1 MNEILSKKIKLA
13 RIEAGFTQ
21 QEMAEKLGKS
31 AQTVISWENGTFSP
45 RAKML
50 EEIARITKK
59 PLSFFKADNQT
70 IQQVNGNSNSV
81 SQNVNQG
88 QDNDDIRKDIEI
100 IKLKLDLIL
109 ERLKKE

>member
-59 PLSFFKADNQT
+59 PLSFFKSDNQT

-109 ERLKKE
+109 EKLKKE